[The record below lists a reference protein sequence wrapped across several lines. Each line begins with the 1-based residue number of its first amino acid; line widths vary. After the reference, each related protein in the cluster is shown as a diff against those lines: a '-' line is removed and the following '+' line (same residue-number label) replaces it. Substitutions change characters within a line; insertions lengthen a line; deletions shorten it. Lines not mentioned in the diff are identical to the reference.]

1 MGRARATL
9 RRLCRVAARRRVLRK
24 PGVAIAPD
32 AKVSFEKIAL
42 RSSSRI
48 SIGSGSIVDASIVF
62 ERDEGEVVIGCNTFV
77 GASTLICAE
86 SINIGDDVLI
96 AWGCTFIDHDS
107 HSVDWETRR
116 DDVTS
121 WFQHKKDWIN
131 VPRASIN
138 IKSRSWIGLNTIIL
152 KGVTVGE
159 GSVVGAGSVVTTD
172 VPPNAVVA
180 GNPARIIRDLTEN
193 SARGG

>member
-24 PGVAIAPD
+24 PGVRIAPD

-121 WFQHKKDWIN
+121 WFQHKKDWTN
-131 VPRASIN
+131 VPRAPIN
-138 IKSRSWIGLNTIIL
+138 IKSRSWIGFNVIIL
-152 KGVTVGE
+152 KGVTIGE
-159 GSVVGAGSVVTTD
+159 GSIVGAGSVVTSD

-180 GNPARIIRDLTEN
+180 GNPARFIRDLTEN
-193 SARGG
+193 SARRG